1 MNRLK
6 HRLTKL
12 EDKFYHLTKAFQEVI
27 VQSSLSQDESSDLM
41 EQLRDNFQARN
52 QQVYTAYQRFT
63 QKMSL
68 FSSDYSSDELTDED
82 SGPMPP
88 ISDFESTTETSSD
101 DSVILPPSKPSPPKE
116 EEEEEDINEEE
127 DKEEEDQPAIPVNRG
142 TPFKDYRKALEEY
155 ERGTYTKVWKKWRSI
170 IDMLVSP
177 IIHEAY
183 PMLKLELI
191 RKVITPLGTGVSN
204 FTEFVANVIKASA
217 EYLKLFSELY
227 DKTPQVRKE
236 ITKVQMLFA
245 EFEKLLRNIHL
256 PAEKEKKD

>member
-12 EDKFYHLTKAFQEVI
+12 EDKFYHLSKAFEEVI
-27 VQSSLSQDESSDLM
+27 VQSSCSQDESSDLM

-68 FSSDYSSDELTDED
+68 FSSDYSSDEDTDED
-82 SGPMPP
+82 PEPMPP
-88 ISDFESTTETSSD
+88 ISDFESTTESSSD
-101 DSVILPPSKPSPPKE
+101 DSIILPPSKPNPPKE
-116 EEEEEDINEEE
+116 EEEEEDKHEEE
-127 DKEEEDQPAIPVNRG
+127 DKEEEDQPAIPVNHG
-142 TPFKDYRKALEEY
+142 TPFKDYRKALEEF

-170 IDMLVSP
+170 FDMLVNP

-191 RKVITPLGTGVSN
+191 RKVITPLGRRVSN
-204 FTEFVANVIKASA
+204 FTEFVANVIMASA

-236 ITKVQMLFA
+236 ITKVQMFFA